1 MAEEFIEEIYNKGI
15 IIEQLREYIAFS
27 NKENDRDARA
37 AYNQA
42 ASGLEKELSILRQTD
57 RELAEAIENAAVM
70 IRDRF
75 DDPSEAK
82 AIAEGELLPLM
93 FHYMLNYSGIEVTE
107 GKYTIQSAN
116 SGFLTIRDNELNKTI
131 HNSFDPLWE
140 AYEIAE
146 AVFDPEVEC
155 YHILGCGLGYIPY
168 QLWRKS
174 EGAVKIIIYEED
186 SAIID
191 YAKRFGVLGW
201 IPEKSLTIQHDSR
214 TETVAGIFL
223 EETSVIEASKK
234 KNSVYFSSWKK
245 DIYKA
250 VCNGEI
256 AVLEANIT
264 LDRSMR
270 DRTAINL
277 WKNKKHD
284 QISFDKIQ
292 TELRYDEW
300 IVVSAGPS
308 LDDQIIFLKESKGR
322 RGIVAVNTVLRRLLK
337 EEIYPDLIAA
347 ADQYVQMREHIDGIG
362 DRTRDIPLIAEK
374 RLNWQYS
381 EQYQGPICFVST
393 EQEYAD
399 NAEEVWQISGS
410 VAGLALE
417 SAIRL
422 GAKKVYLVGQ
432 DLAYPDGKTYAE
444 GMPYHADA
452 SSRGTMLVPSVD
464 GGMVPTSEAFN
475 WFRMGLEAQ
484 IAKYS
489 LVEYHNLSRHG
500 ALIRGCKTNS

>member
-1 MAEEFIEEIYNKGI
+1 MAEEFIEEIYRKGI
-15 IIEQLREYIAFS
+15 IIEKVREYIAFS

-42 ASGLEKELSILRQTD
+42 AAGLEKELSGLRQTD
-57 RELAEAIENAAVM
+57 AELAEAIENAAII
-70 IRDRF
+70 IRDKF
-75 DDPSEAK
+75 GDPCEAK
-82 AIAEGELLPLM
+82 AIAEGELLPLL
-93 FHYMLNYSGIEVTE
+93 FCYMLNYSGIEVTE

-131 HNSFDPLWE
+131 HNSYDPLWE

-146 AVFDPEVEC
+146 SVFDPEVEC
-155 YHILGCGLGYIPY
+155 YHILGCGLGYLPY
-168 QLWRKS
+168 QLWGKS

-186 SAIID
+186 SEIID
-191 YAKRFGVLGW
+191 YAKRFGVLDW
-201 IPEKSLTIQHDSR
+201 IPEGSLTIQHDR
-214 TETVAGIFL
+214 RIETVAGAVL
-223 EETSVIEASKK
+223 KEAGIICQSKK
-234 KNSVYFSSWKK
+234 KISVYISPWKK
-245 DIYKA
+245 DIYKDT
-250 VCNGEI
+250 CDGNI
-256 AVLEANIT
+256 AILEANIT
-264 LDRSMR
+264 LDRSMC

-277 WKNKKHD
+277 WKNKKHN
-284 QISFDKIQ
+284 QISFDKIKA
-292 TELRYDEW
+292 ELRYDEW
-300 IVVSAGPS
+300 IVISAGPS
-308 LDDQIIFLKESKGR
+308 LDEQIAFIKESKGK

-337 EEIYPDLIAA
+337 EGIYPDLMAA
-347 ADQYVQMREHIDGIG
+347 ADQYIQMREHIDGIG
-362 DRTRDIPLIAEK
+362 DRTREIPLIAER

-393 EQEYAD
+393 ESEYA
-399 NAEEVWQISGS
+399 NNTEEVWQISGS

-417 SAIRL
+417 AVIRL
-422 GAKKVYLVGQ
+422 GAKTVYLVGQ

-452 SSRGTMLVPSVD
+452 NSRGTMLVPSVD

-475 WFRMGLEAQ
+475 WFRIGLEAQ

-489 LVEYHNLSRHG
+489 HVEYHNLSQHG